1 LQTTRGR
8 HQDMARDFSMRSD
21 GSMLWPTPILVG
33 VPLVLGIDSDQS
45 LPAVMR
51 AGAGNTE
58 KCTYIDRMMYRKIDL
73 LKTKRQRQG
82 ALVILD
88 FELNFNIAKW

>member
-1 LQTTRGR
+1 
-8 HQDMARDFSMRSD
+8 
-21 GSMLWPTPILVG
+21 
-33 VPLVLGIDSDQS
+33 
-45 LPAVMR
+45 MR